1 MSRVAHE
8 VLSSISSGDAAPAP
22 ASRHPPLI
30 APHGPDPIRAA
41 GAGTGGEPAAAPKE
55 DDTVMS
61 LLTRILTAGIF
72 SAAVLTG
79 ASPTWAQSSN
89 EWLMYGGDYANTRYS
104 TLSQI
109 TTQNVNKLRVA
120 WIRSLGS
127 VESQESTPLFVGDTI
142 YVSTSTGPRF
152 VFALNAK
159 DGTLKW
165 KYEPEVPQDVGPTV
179 CCGLDN
185 RGVAYAN
192 GRVFVT
198 RLDAKMVALDANTGK
213 ELWTVTVVDY
223 KAGHAITSP
232 PVVYKNL
239 VVTGYAGGEYGVRGA
254 VQAYKQDTGELV
266 WKTYTVPGPGEPGND
281 SWKGDSWKTG
291 GGSTWYVGSYD
302 PKLNLVY
309 WGTSNAG
316 PWGGHTRS
324 TDTSEYGQY
333 TNLHT
338 ASQLAFDGDT
348 GKIVWAYQMTPAD
361 VWDYDAVNE
370 AVLADLTVGGQA
382 VPALMKADR
391 NGFFYVLNRETGKLV
406 SAEPFVNVNWAKGID
421 KGTTRPIED
430 PEKRPRLSQW
440 ARNVCPN
447 LFGGKNWEPMSYS
460 QQSGLVYI
468 PTFNLCM
475 DIAGKTESYT
485 PGKFYLAS
493 EFDLD
498 KADTGGHL
506 SELKAWDPVKQSA
519 VWGIKEDLPFLG
531 GVMSTAGGLVF
542 YGNTRGEL
550 KAVDAKTG
558 SVLWKFNLGTGI
570 LQSPITYMFDGKQ
583 YLAVVAGRIKGP
595 PSFLGKIGQKVID
608 ATAEGGM
615 LVVFELG
622 N

>member
-1 MSRVAHE
+1 MGYVGHSLRAGLFSVVV
-8 VLSSISSGDAAPAP
+8 VLAASSA
-22 ASRHPPLI
+22 
-30 APHGPDPIRAA
+30 
-41 GAGTGGEPAAAPKE
+41 
-55 DDTVMS
+55 
-61 LLTRILTAGIF
+61 
-72 SAAVLTG
+72 
-79 ASPTWAQSSN
+79 WAQSGN
-89 EWLMYGGDYANTRYS
+89 EWVMYGGDYANTRYS
-104 TLSQI
+104 TLDQI
-109 TTQNVNKLRVA
+109 TTQNVSKLRVA

-127 VESQESTPLFVGDTI
+127 VESQEATPILVGNTI
-142 YVSTSTGPRF
+142 YVSTSTGPRY
-152 VFALNAK
+152 VLALNAQ
-159 DGTLKW
+159 DGSLKW
-165 KYEPEVPQDVGPTV
+165 KHEPELPQDVAATV
-179 CCGLDN
+179 CCGLDS

-192 GRVFVT
+192 GKVFVT
-198 RLDAKMVALDANTGK
+198 RLDAKLVALDANTGK
-213 ELWTVTVVDY
+213 ELWAVTVVDY
-223 KAGHAITSP
+223 KVGHAITSP
-232 PVVYKNL
+232 PIVYKNL

-266 WKTYTVPGPGEPGND
+266 WKTYTIPGSGEPGND

-324 TDTSEYGQY
+324 TDTSEYGPY

-338 ASQLAFDGDT
+338 SSQLAFDADS

-370 AVLADLTVGGQA
+370 AVLADLTVGGQS

-391 NGFFYVLNRETGKLV
+391 NGFFYVLNRATGKLI
-406 SAEPFVNVNWAKGID
+406 SAEPFVHVNWAKSID
-421 KGTTRPIED
+421 KTTGRPVED
-430 PEKRPRLSQW
+430 PEKRPQLSRW

-460 QQSGLVYI
+460 QQTGLVYI
-468 PTFNLCM
+468 PSFNLCM
-475 DIAGKTESYT
+475 DIAGKTEAYT
-485 PGKFYLAS
+485 PGKFFLAA

-506 SELKAWDPVKQSA
+506 SELKAWDPVKQTA

-531 GVMSTAGGLVF
+531 GAMSTAGGLVF
-542 YGNTRGEL
+542 YGNTHGEL

-558 SVLWKFNLGTGI
+558 GVLWKFNLGTGI
-570 LQSPITYMFDGKQ
+570 LQSPITYLLDGKQ

-608 ATAEGGM
+608 ASPEGGI

-622 N
+622 S

>member
-1 MSRVAHE
+1 MTHVQRTLAAS
-8 VLSSISSGDAAPAP
+8 VLSAALILAASSA
-22 ASRHPPLI
+22 
-30 APHGPDPIRAA
+30 
-41 GAGTGGEPAAAPKE
+41 
-55 DDTVMS
+55 
-61 LLTRILTAGIF
+61 
-72 SAAVLTG
+72 
-79 ASPTWAQSSN
+79 WAQSGSG
-89 EWLMYGGDYANTRYS
+89 WLMYGGDYANTRYS
-104 TLSQI
+104 SLNQI
-109 TTQNVNKLRVA
+109 DTSNVGRLRVA
-120 WIRSLGS
+120 WMRSLGTL
-127 VESQESTPLFVGDTI
+127 ESQEATPIVVGDMM
-142 YVSTSTGPRF
+142 YVSTSTGPRY
-152 VFALNAK
+152 VFAFNAK
-159 DGTLKW
+159 DGAVKW
-165 KYEPEVPQDVGPTV
+165 KYEPELPTDFAATV
-179 CCGLDN
+179 CCGLDS

-192 GRVFVT
+192 GKVFVT

-254 VQAYKQDTGELV
+254 VQAYNQNTGELV
-266 WKTYTVPGPGEPGND
+266 WKTYTIPAAGEPGND
-281 SWKGDSWKTG
+281 TWKGDAWKTG

-302 PKLNLVY
+302 PALNLLY

-324 TDTSEYGQY
+324 TDSSQYGQY

-348 GKIVWAYQMTPAD
+348 GKLVWAYQMTPAD

-370 AVLADLTVGGQA
+370 AVLADLNLGGQTT
-382 VPALMKADR
+382 PALMKADR
-391 NGFFYVLNRETGKLV
+391 NGFFYVLNRQNGRLL
-406 SAEPFVNVNWAKGID
+406 SAEPFVHVNWAKGID
-421 KGTTRPIED
+421 TATGRPVED
-430 PEKRPRLSQW
+430 PEKRPQLDRW

-460 QQSGLVYI
+460 QQTGLVYI

-475 DIAGKTESYT
+475 DIAGKNEAYN

-498 KADTGGHL
+498 KADSGGFL
-506 SELKAWDPVKQSA
+506 SELKAWDPVKRAA
-519 VWGIKEDLPFLG
+519 VWGIKEDLPFMG

-542 YGNTRGEL
+542 YGNQRGEL

-558 SVLWKFNLGTGI
+558 RVLWTFNVGTGI
-570 LQSPITYMFDGKQ
+570 LQSPTTYMIDGRQ
-583 YLAVVAGRIKGP
+583 YVAVVAGRVKGP

-608 ATAEGGM
+608 ASPEGG
-615 LVVFELG
+615 LVVVFELA

>member
-1 MSRVAHE
+1 MAHVRRTLAVS
-8 VLSSISSGDAAPAP
+8 VLSAALILAASSA
-22 ASRHPPLI
+22 
-30 APHGPDPIRAA
+30 
-41 GAGTGGEPAAAPKE
+41 
-55 DDTVMS
+55 
-61 LLTRILTAGIF
+61 
-72 SAAVLTG
+72 
-79 ASPTWAQSSN
+79 WAQSGSG
-89 EWLMYGGDYANTRYS
+89 WPMYGGDYANTRYS
-104 TLSQI
+104 SLNQI
-109 TTQNVNKLRVA
+109 DTSNVGRLRVA
-120 WIRSLGS
+120 WMRSLGTL
-127 VESQESTPLFVGDTI
+127 ESQEATPIVVGDMM
-142 YVSTSTGPRF
+142 YVSTSTGPRY
-152 VFALNAK
+152 VFAFNAK
-159 DGTLKW
+159 DGTVKW
-165 KYEPEVPQDVGPTV
+165 KYEPELPTDFAATV
-179 CCGLDN
+179 CCGLDS

-192 GRVFVT
+192 GKVFVT

-254 VQAYKQDTGELV
+254 VQAYNQNTGDLV
-266 WKTYTVPGPGEPGND
+266 WKTYTIPAPGEPGND

-302 PKLNLVY
+302 PTLNLVY

-324 TDTSEYGQY
+324 TGTSQYAQY

-338 ASQLAFDGDT
+338 ASQLAFDGDS
-348 GKIVWAYQMTPAD
+348 GKLAWAYQTTPAD

-370 AVLADLTVGGQA
+370 AVLADLNVGGQMT
-382 VPALMKADR
+382 PALLKADR
-391 NGFFYVLNRETGKLV
+391 NGFFYVLNRQNGRLL
-406 SAEPFVNVNWAKGID
+406 SAQPFVHVNWATSID
-421 KGTTRPIED
+421 TATGRPIED
-430 PEKRPRLSQW
+430 PEKRPQLDRW

-460 QQSGLVYI
+460 HQTGLVYI

-475 DIAGKTESYT
+475 DIAGKNEAYN

-498 KADTGGHL
+498 KADSGGFL
-506 SELKAWDPVKQSA
+506 SELKAWDPVKQTA
-519 VWGIKEDLPFLG
+519 VWGIKEDLPFMG
-531 GVMSTAGGLVF
+531 GAMSTAGGLVF
-542 YGNTRGEL
+542 YGNQRGEL

-558 SVLWKFNLGTGI
+558 RVLWTFNVGTGI
-570 LQSPITYMFDGKQ
+570 LQSPMTYMIDGRQ
-583 YLAVVAGRIKGP
+583 YVAVVAGRVKGP

-608 ATAEGGM
+608 ASPEGG
-615 LVVFELG
+615 LVVVFELA